1 MTRASRLAVAAS
13 IAAFALLALALAG
26 QISSRHVKGD
36 PGPRAL
42 PVAMAAIVLAGAAAA
57 LIDEV
62 RPRSAAAEPWQQ
74 AAGVGAGTV
83 ALLLLLPVAGFVASC
98 ALFLMMMSLYL
109 DSRRQIH
116 PATRLLVSVGVP
128 VALWWIFSRLLDVAL
143 PRGLVGP

>member
-1 MTRASRLAVAAS
+1 MTRSSRLAVAAS
-13 IAAFALLALALAG
+13 IAAFALLAFLLAG
-26 QISSRHVKGD
+26 QIPSRHVKGD

-42 PVAMAAIVLAGAAAA
+42 PVATAAIVLAGAAAA

-98 ALFLMMMSLYL
+98 VLFLTVASLYL
-109 DSRRQIH
+109 DSRRRIP

-128 VALWWIFSRLLDVAL
+128 LALWWIFSRLLDVSL
-143 PRGLVGP
+143 PRGLMGF